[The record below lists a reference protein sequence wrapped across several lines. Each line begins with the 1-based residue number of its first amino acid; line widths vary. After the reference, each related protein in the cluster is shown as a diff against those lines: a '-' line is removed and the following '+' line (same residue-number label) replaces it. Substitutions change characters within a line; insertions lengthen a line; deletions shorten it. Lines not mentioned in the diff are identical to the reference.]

1 LRVSSYS
8 VKFRTT
14 GPSGIYDLTQA
25 LYDSVRESGVSEGVA
40 WISAKGATP
49 VLLIVP
55 KHAVA
60 DVVKCM
66 EAFIP
71 AVPPVPWMHGNAY
84 AHLRSTVFSTLKAVP
99 VVGGEPAL
107 PEGYGLFFIETRPV
121 HNHEREVIIQVH
133 GP

>member
-1 LRVSSYS
+1 MRVSSYS
-8 VKFRTT
+8 VRFRTT

-25 LYDSVRESGVSEGVA
+25 LYNIVRESGVSEGIA

-49 VLLIVP
+49 VLLIFP
-55 KHAVA
+55 KHLVA
-60 DVVKCM
+60 EAIRCM

-71 AVPPVPWMHGNAY
+71 AVPPTPWMHGNAY

-99 VVGGEPAL
+99 VIEGRLAL